1 MTCDRGALN
10 EVQTSDAKLNAHD
23 KLSSEALQKSISA
36 TVNKFDQIDK
46 DKDGFLTPTELNQA
60 PDKKF
65 GATLAKNIDQIQ
77 SLSNDEWFF
86 ENDGITKNDLALLN
100 QSARSFPEEMRIARD
115 IRETIE
121 RNFRTISG
129 GDTRIRRGELTSAA
143 NSTEYSQ
150 CDREAMAEGLERF
163 GSIGHKSGKSSRKI
177 KEWHLKE
184 YEGEVSARFKLP
196 ISMANDLQK

>member
-1 MTCDRGALN
+1 MTCDRGGLN
-10 EVQTSDAKLNAHD
+10 EIQTVDAKSNSHD
-23 KLSSEALQKSISA
+23 KLSSEALQKAIASSL
-36 TVNKFDQIDK
+36 NKFDQTDK
-46 DKDGFLTPTELNQA
+46 DKDGFLSLSELNQA

-65 GATLAKNIDQIQ
+65 GAVLAKNIEQIQ

-86 ENDGITKNDLALLN
+86 ENDGITKNDLAELN

-129 GDTRIRRGELTSAA
+129 GDININRSELTNAA
-143 NSTEYSQ
+143 NSSQFSQ

-163 GSIGHKSGKSSRKI
+163 GRIGHKVGNNSRKI

-184 YEGEVSARFKLP
+184 YEGEVAARFRSP
-196 ISMANDLQK
+196 INMANDLPK